1 MLYFNKKKSREEL
14 ILSRVD
20 SVLDLMF
27 SDLKNESVFKEE
39 VFELTELEIVQ
50 IANEVRQKLN
60 SKLKNRKNDCMSKA
74 TMFSQKSLEIQSAI
88 DLLK

>member
-20 SVLDLMF
+20 A
-27 SDLKNESVFKEE
+27 
-39 VFELTELEIVQ
+39 VFEQLTSNVECEFTELEIVQ
-50 IANEVRQKLN
+50 IANEVRRKLN
-60 SKLKNRKNDCMSKA
+60 NSLKNRKSDCLSKS
-74 TMFSQKSLEIQSAI
+74 TEFSQKSLEIQSAI